1 LKIFSED
8 QSYNV
13 YTITFDMANNPLN
26 PWLERNKNA
35 DLVEVISLYKT
46 V

>member
-1 LKIFSED
+1 VRINHTMYIVL
-8 QSYNV
+8 
-13 YTITFDMANNPLN
+13 TFDMANNPLN